1 MEGAGHSATVDQRY
15 KSNMGEKKKK
25 NFEKPANVLRTGE
38 FVANNSAYS
47 VDLIESLNLTLNPN
61 LTYLERLRLFSF
73 MFMFCW
79 DFMELL

>member
-15 KSNMGEKKKK
+15 KSNMGKKKK
-25 NFEKPANVLRTGE
+25 TFEKPANVLRTGE

-47 VDLIESLNLTLNPN
+47 VDLIESLNLILNPN